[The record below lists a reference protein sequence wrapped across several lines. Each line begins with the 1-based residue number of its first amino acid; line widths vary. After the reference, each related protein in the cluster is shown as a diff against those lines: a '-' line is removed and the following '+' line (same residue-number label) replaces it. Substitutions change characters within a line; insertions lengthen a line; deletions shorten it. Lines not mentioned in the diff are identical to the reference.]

1 MTEQVEK
8 FLQSS
13 PGHFSSAR
21 LMFVVGLLWSMI
33 MTTIGV
39 ITLKWEVGSA
49 CAFFGSTSGTFI
61 ALKLGQKTM
70 EKPKIEEGG
79 TP

>member
-1 MTEQVEK
+1 MIEQAEK

-21 LMFVVGLLWSMI
+21 LMFVVGLLWSMV
-33 MTTIGV
+33 MTTVGLLI
-39 ITLKWEVGSA
+39 LRWEVGAA

-70 EKPKIEEGG
+70 EGKTKTEE
-79 TP
+79 TT